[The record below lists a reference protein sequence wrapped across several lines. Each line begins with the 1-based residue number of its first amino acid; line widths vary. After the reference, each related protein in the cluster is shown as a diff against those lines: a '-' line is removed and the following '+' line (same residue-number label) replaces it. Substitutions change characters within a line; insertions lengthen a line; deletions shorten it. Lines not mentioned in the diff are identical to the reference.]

1 MARALAKLARVSTY
15 RHVRDVD
22 FALDELP
29 RLEQPNRIAMADP
42 ACFDVESALNP
53 HMLDAAGKLKRV
65 DRTRAREQ
73 WLELK
78 GVFERLG
85 FAVDVIEPLAGE
97 PDLVFCA
104 NQALPLPR
112 GVARD
117 GRARLVPSHM
127 AHPQRRGEVEHVT
140 NALAQQGY
148 VVEPLTTR
156 ERIEGMGDGLWHVG
170 RRLLWAGC
178 GPRSSAVAWSELGER
193 YRLPVVLLELV
204 ARDFYHLDTCLALLA
219 EDACLWRPGAFDA
232 DSRELVRHF
241 FARAIE
247 VDETEA
253 RELLAGNA
261 FCPDG
266 RHVVIQRGATRT
278 NAALEREG
286 FEVVEVDTS
295 EFLKSGG
302 SVFCMKLFH
311 GPV

>member
-1 MARALAKLARVSTY
+1 MSTY

-22 FALDELP
+22 FALADLP
-29 RLEQPNRIAMADP
+29 RLERPDRIAMADP

-53 HMLDAAGKLKRV
+53 HMLDGAGQLKRV
-65 DRTRAREQ
+65 DRERAQTQ

-78 GVFERLG
+78 RVFERLG
-85 FAVDVIEPLAGE
+85 FAVDVIAPLAGQ

-112 GVARD
+112 GIASD
-117 GRARLVPSHM
+117 GRPRLVPSRM
-127 AHPQRRGEVEHVT
+127 AHVERRGEVEHVAS
-140 NALAQQGY
+140 ALARQGY
-148 VVEPLTTR
+148 VVEPLATH

-178 GPRSSAVAWSELGER
+178 GPRSSAQAWSEIAER

-204 ARDFYHLDTCLALLA
+204 TRDFYHLDTCLALLA
-219 EDACLWRPGAFDA
+219 EDACLWRPAAFDA

-241 FARAIE
+241 FTRAIE

-253 RELLAGNA
+253 HELLACNA